1 MVICYLGVGSN
12 LGNRRKNIKLAVKL
26 IQALKGTKII
36 KASKL
41 FESFPCGGPAGQRK
55 YLNAALS
62 ISTNFSSLNLL
73 KKLKKIE
80 YEIGRVSTVRFG
92 PRVIDLDILL
102 YGDRVIRNKSLIV
115 PHPRMFNRD
124 FVIKPLIE
132 VLSSCAGGRG

>member
-26 IQALKGTKII
+26 IGALKDTKII

-41 FESFPCGGPAGQRK
+41 FASLPCGGPAGQLN

-62 ISTNFSSLNLL
+62 ISTNFSPLGLL

-80 YEIGRVSTVRFG
+80 NELGRIPSVRFG

-102 YGDRVIRNKSLIV
+102 YGDRSIRNKVLTV

-124 FVIKPLIE
+124 FVIKPLTE
-132 VLSSCAGGRG
+132 VL

>member
-26 IQALKGTKII
+26 LEALEDTDILKRSKI
-36 KASKL
+36 
-41 FESFPCGGPAGQRK
+41 FETLPCGGPSGQPNF
-55 YLNAALS
+55 LNAALK
-62 ISTNFSSLNLL
+62 IRTNFSPLGLL
-73 KKLKKIE
+73 KTLKKIE
-80 YEIGRVSTVRFG
+80 NEIGRVPAVRFG

-102 YGDRVIRNKSLIV
+102 YGDKIMNNRFLTV

-132 VLSSCAGGRG
+132 VL

>member
-12 LGNRRKNIKLAVKL
+12 LGNRRKNIKLAVNRIK
-26 IQALKGTKII
+26 ILKSTKII
-36 KASKL
+36 KVSKL
-41 FESFPCGGPAGQRK
+41 LESSPCGGPAGQAN

-62 ISTNFSSLNLL
+62 MRTNFSPLNLL

-80 YEIGRVSTVRFG
+80 NELGRIPTVRSG

-102 YGDRVIRNKSLIV
+102 YGDRFLRNKVLTI
-115 PHPRMFNRD
+115 PHPRMFKRD

-132 VLSSCAGGRG
+132 VL

>member
-12 LGNRRKNIKLAVKL
+12 LGNRRKNIKLAIKK
-26 IQALKGTKII
+26 IRAWKGTKII

-41 FESFPCGGPAGQRK
+41 FEFLPSGGPAGQPN

-62 ISTNFSSLNLL
+62 ISINFSPLNLL

-80 YEIGRVSTVRFG
+80 KELGRVPTVRFG
-92 PRVIDLDILL
+92 PRVMDLDILL
-102 YGDRVIRNKSLIV
+102 YGDRFIRNKVLTI
-115 PHPRMFNRD
+115 PHPRLFSRD

-132 VLSSCAGGRG
+132 VL

>member
-26 IQALKGTKII
+26 IEALKDTIVI

-41 FESFPCGGPAGQRK
+41 FASSPCGGPAGQPD

-62 ISTNFSSLNLL
+62 IRTNFSPLSLL

-80 YEIGRVSTVRFG
+80 NELGRVPSMRFG
-92 PRVIDLDILL
+92 PRIIDLDILL
-102 YGDRVIRNKSLIV
+102 YGDRSICNPVLTV
-115 PHPRMFNRD
+115 PHPRMFKRD

-132 VLSSCAGGRG
+132 VL

>member
-26 IQALKGTKII
+26 IKALKGTRII

-41 FESFPCGGPAGQRK
+41 FESLPCGGPAGQPN

-62 ISTNFSSLNLL
+62 ISTNFSPLSLL

-80 YEIGRVSTVRFG
+80 NELGRIPTVRFG
-92 PRVIDLDILL
+92 PRIMDLDILL
-102 YGDRVIRNKSLIV
+102 YGNRLIRNRALIV

-132 VLSSCAGGRG
+132 VL